1 MWFVMTKLTTSND
14 DEYTFYNVYGM
25 SELTAM
31 ENTAIVTYFMF
42 TTMSTVGF
50 GDFNP
55 KSEIE
60 RVIMTFILIIG
71 VTCFAYIM
79 SQLIEILLVVQSIT
93 AENEEGEDVS
103 RWILLL

>member
-1 MWFVMTKLTTSND
+1 MWFIMSKHTSQD
-14 DEYTFYNVYGM
+14 TDKYTFYNVYGLG
-25 SELTAM
+25 ELTAF
-31 ENTAIVTYFMF
+31 ENVSIVMYFMF

-60 RVIMTFILIIG
+60 RIIMTFILIIG

-79 SQLIEILLVVQSIT
+79 SQLIEILLEVQMIT
-93 AENEEGEDVS
+93 AENNEGEELS
-103 RWILLL
+103 QWILLL

>member
-1 MWFVMTKLTTSND
+1 MTKHTTHNT
-14 DEYTFYNVYGM
+14 DEYTFYNEYGLG
-25 SELTAM
+25 ELTAFQ
-31 ENTAIVTYFMF
+31 NVSIVMYFMF

-60 RVIMTFILIIG
+60 RIIMTFILIIG

-79 SQLIEILLVVQSIT
+79 SQLIEILLEVQMIT
-93 AENEEGEDVS
+93 AENDESEELS
-103 RWILLL
+103 QWILLL